1 MFKASNDLS
10 VTGLFAGEA
19 LGVISRGERSFEYAS
34 LDIISSVPFH
44 NTEIFSL
51 RGFSS
56 FEALWPDL
64 KKIRSFSM
72 KVCPFES
79 NNLHAILGIKNT
91 EVD

>member
-1 MFKASNDLS
+1 MFKASNNLS
-10 VTGLFAGEA
+10 VTGSFAGEA

-34 LDIISSVPFH
+34 FDIISSDPFH

-56 FEALWPDL
+56 FEALWPDW

-72 KVCPFES
+72 KACPFES
-79 NNLHAILGIKNT
+79 KQFTRYFGYQ
-91 EVD
+91 E